1 MKQRSGI
8 RPGTRTRVRVVFAA
22 QKLILIGS
30 YWWFRLTTPQAL
42 RNSISWVVGPTE
54 VASMTLFLSRA
65 IPGSYSV
72 ALRQNPFYSTRY
84 DFGDAQ
90 LPKRTFLRWIALP
103 ILVGRLMNRARGFI
117 FVGTGYLLDP
127 DYREFQFRF
136 LKKHGLAVVCYFT
149 GSDIRSTVLMR
160 AHEKESG
167 MPNVATYIDIPRPHL
182 GTPAHDRDMRS
193 FAEVAD
199 RYADAAFVFP
209 QGHRNYLTQEVNRF
223 LYLYPDDRF
232 TEVTDKFSDLS
243 KPVIV
248 HAPSSPVI
256 KGTPLVRA
264 AIAQLRVEGY
274 DFEYVELTGMPNAL
288 VMSEL
293 ARAHIVLG
301 HFYSSAPGVI
311 GVEAM
316 ASACALVI
324 SADEHVELMLPPG
337 SNDAWLVTKHWQVYD
352 NIKLLLDEP
361 ERIEPLARYGQQWT
375 KDHFTASAN
384 TPELLAVLDGILAGK
399 TSASKNSA
407 SKKTASEKSA
417 R

>member
-1 MKQRSGI
+1 MKQSSTI
-8 RPGTRTRVRVVFAA
+8 RPGTPLRVLVVFTF
-22 QKLILIGS
+22 QKLILIVS
-30 YWWFRLTTPQAL
+30 YWWFRLVTPRHL
-42 RNSISWVVGPTE
+42 RDSISWVVGPTD
-54 VASMTLFLSRA
+54 VASMTLFLSKA
-65 IPGSYSV
+65 IPRSYSV
-72 ALRQNPFYSTRY
+72 ALRQNPFYNTHY

-90 LPKRTFLRWIALP
+90 LPQRTFLRWIALP
-103 ILVGRLMNRARGFI
+103 FLVGRLMNRARGFI

-127 DYREFQFRF
+127 DYRDFHFRF

-160 AHEKESG
+160 AHEKETG
-167 MPNVATYIDIPRPHL
+167 IPNVATYIDISTPRL
-182 GTPAHDRDMRS
+182 GTLAHDHDMRS

-199 RYADAAFVFP
+199 RYADAAFDFP
-209 QGHRNYLTQEVNRF
+209 QGNRNYLTQEVNRF

-232 TEVTDKFSDLS
+232 AETTEKFTDLS

-264 AIAQLRVEGY
+264 AIAQLRAEDYV
-274 DFEYVELTGMPNAL
+274 FEYVELTGMPNAL

-301 HFYSSAPGVI
+301 HFYGSTPGVI

-361 ERIEPLARYGQQWT
+361 ERIEPLARYGQQWA
-375 KDHFTASAN
+375 KNHFTASAN
-384 TPELLAVLDGILAGK
+384 TPELLAVLDRILDGK
-399 TSASKNSA
+399 MPAA
-407 SKKTASEKSA
+407 KTVE